1 MKAPDVLLLSVML
14 ACCVVWCAMP
24 RRRTASREQI
34 VLERWLVVEHA
45 TALDFALGLYPD
57 PNR

>member
-1 MKAPDVLLLSVML
+1 MKPFDVLFLSAVM
-14 ACCVVWCAMP
+14 ACCIVLYAIP
-24 RRRTASREQI
+24 RRRTAPREQI

-45 TALDFALGLYPD
+45 TPRDLARGLYPD